1 MNNTRKFALLGVLA
15 FALSGQVMA
24 QAGGGGTAGG
34 GSAGGAGGGASN
46 GPSGTDAM
54 GASGSMGMHK
64 KSHGTTLHEQ
74 DKASHLKGAKAANA
88 ASALGTNDKGA
99 PQ

>member
-1 MNNTRKFALLGVLA
+1 MNNTRKFALLGALA

-34 GSAGGAGGGASN
+34 GASN
-46 GPSGTDAM
+46 GPSGTDTM
-54 GASGSMGMHK
+54 GASGAMGMHK

-74 DKASHLKGAKAANA
+74 DKASHLRGAKAANA

>member
-1 MNNTRKFALLGVLA
+1 MNNTRKFALLGALA

-24 QAGGGGTAGG
+24 QAGGGG
-34 GSAGGAGGGASN
+34 SAGGGASN

-54 GASGSMGMHK
+54 GASGSMGTHK
-64 KSHGTTLHEQ
+64 KSHGTTLHQQ
-74 DKASHLKGAKAANA
+74 DKASHLRGAKAATA

-99 PQ
+99 PH

>member
-1 MNNTRKFALLGVLA
+1 MNNTRKLALLGAIA

-24 QAGGGGTAGG
+24 QAGGGAGA
-34 GSAGGAGGGASN
+34 AGGAGGGASN

-54 GASGSMGMHK
+54 GASGAMGTHK

-99 PQ
+99 PH